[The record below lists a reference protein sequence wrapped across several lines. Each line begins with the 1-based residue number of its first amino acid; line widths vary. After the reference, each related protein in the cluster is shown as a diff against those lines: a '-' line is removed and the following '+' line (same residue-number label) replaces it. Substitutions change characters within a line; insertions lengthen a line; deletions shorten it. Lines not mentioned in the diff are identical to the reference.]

1 MIYLILRN
9 FSRYNISRSS
19 LVYTLLQPSKTVTWP
34 LSLVFEELRPTNLGL
49 PIGFSVV
56 RFQGTISKSHIVKNE
71 IILKALQFI
80 FKPVDKVKRF
90 KRLFTMPSVFHEL
103 SNSSKLNI
111 FCSPEWTTRGLHEN
125 EF

>member
-1 MIYLILRN
+1 MG
-9 FSRYNISRSS
+9 
-19 LVYTLLQPSKTVTWP
+19 
-34 LSLVFEELRPTNLGL
+34 LVFMHL
-49 PIGFSVV
+49 
-56 RFQGTISKSHIVKNE
+56 QGTTSKSHIVKNE
-71 IILKALQFI
+71 IILKVLQFI

-111 FCSPEWTTRGLHEN
+111 LCSPEWTTRGLHEN